1 MERVVNSIS
10 TESEKM
16 YKYCVTNG
24 RNINTLD
31 ECYTPPAVYDTVLD
45 YAVERYNLQDKHI
58 VRPFIPGGDYQ
69 KYVYDKNDVVVDN
82 PPFSIT
88 TKITKWYINHGIP
101 FFLFVNALYG
111 VSLSRGLHGKAT
123 VIVTNANV
131 SFDNKGTEKRIKLG
145 FVTNLE
151 PKNIILRGDAT
162 LTNRLNGLIK
172 KKSFKRFHYPEN
184 FLKNNDILAALQR
197 NVELKLTTDNCLF
210 EDNLDYHKA
219 QMHAKSQPVKVFGG
233 GYLVN
238 DQLYTKFKDSLKHDL
253 PGTYCVTLSTR
264 EKKLIEQLNKKK
276 DD

>member
-1 MERVVNSIS
+1 
-10 TESEKM
+10 M

-24 RNINTLD
+24 RNINSTD

-45 YAVERYNLQDKHI
+45 YAVDRYNLQGKHI

-69 KYVYDKNDVVVDN
+69 KYAYDKNDVVIDN

-88 TKITKWYINHGIP
+88 TKIAKWYVDHNIP
-101 FFLFVNALYG
+101 FFLFVNGLYG

-123 VIVTNANV
+123 VIATNANA
-131 SFDNKGTEKRIKLG
+131 SFYNKGSDKSIKLG
-145 FVTNLE
+145 FVTNME
-151 PKNIILRGDAT
+151 PKNIIIRGDAA
-162 LTNRLNGLIK
+162 LTNKLNGLVD
-172 KKSFKRFHYPEN
+172 KKSFKRFHYPDN

-197 NVELKLTTDNCLF
+197 NVELKLTTNNCLF

-219 QMHAKSQPVKVFGG
+219 QHVKVFGG
-233 GYLVN
+233 GYLV
-238 DQLYTKFKDSLKHDL
+238 DDKLYAEFKDSVKQDL

-264 EKKLIEQLNKKK
+264 EQKLIEQLNAKK

>member
-1 MERVVNSIS
+1 MAVEIIS
-10 TESEKM
+10 AESEKM

-24 RNINTLD
+24 RNINSTD
-31 ECYTPPAVYDTVLD
+31 ECYTPPVVYDTVLD
-45 YAVERYNLQDKHI
+45 YAVERYQLQGKHI

-69 KYVYDKNDVVVDN
+69 KYVYDENDVVIDN

-88 TKITKWYINHGIP
+88 TKIAKWYIDHNIP
-101 FFLFVNALYG
+101 FFLFVNGLYG

-123 VIVTNANV
+123 VIMTNANV
-131 SFDNKGTEKRIKLG
+131 SFYNKGTEKRIKLG

-151 PKNIILRGDAT
+151 PKNIIIRGDAT
-162 LTNRLNGLIK
+162 LTNKLNGLVD
-172 KKSFKRFHYPEN
+172 KKSFKRFHYPDN

-197 NVELKLTTDNCLF
+197 NAELRLTTDNCLF

-219 QMHAKSQPVKVFGG
+219 QTHATSQRVEVFGG

-238 DQLYTKFKDSLKHDL
+238 DKLYAEFKESLKHDL
-253 PGTYCVTLSTR
+253 PNTYRVTLSTR
-264 EKKLIEQLNKKK
+264 EQKLIEKLNAKK